1 MAHTLSEINVL
12 LLIARAAARE
22 TNANLMG
29 NRHPRPAS
37 VFQLRLRKLK
47 QVGFEIDNNFKNPS
61 FGFII
66 MRIGEAFVIIWGGCN
81 ICSISTGEVR
91 NRFVFIPLINYSGVF
106 GSFSLDID

>member
-29 NRHPRPAS
+29 NRHPSPAS

-47 QVGFEIDNNFKNPS
+47 LVGFEIDHDFQILLLWLLSKKFFKRLS
-61 FGFII
+61 FFGFWW
-66 MRIGEAFVIIWGGCN
+66 MV
-81 ICSISTGEVR
+81 
-91 NRFVFIPLINYSGVF
+91 
-106 GSFSLDID
+106 

>member
-47 QVGFEIDNNFKNPS
+47 QVGFEIGNNFKNPS

-66 MRIGEAFVIIWGGCN
+66 MRIGETFVIFWLWVGVIYVVYQP
-81 ICSISTGEVR
+81 VR
-91 NRFVFIPLINYSGVF
+91 LGTDL
-106 GSFSLDID
+106 SLFH